1 MLVVNT
7 EEIVEENRGFLTVK
21 NYVARAYAKLSL
33 RRKISVPFISVFL
46 GVWISGTVAVGYYF
60 YRDIE
65 ARQLQ
70 EVEAV
75 ASLILREF
83 QRESQKLRL
92 NAKLLVEGTRI
103 QNAIIAEDRT
113 ALLQILLPLKTTLS
127 LDLIEV
133 VDREGKILMYLHNQ
147 QSKGVKLDDKVARS
161 QVIHGV
167 DFSSVIKTEDKKESI
182 LIGTAPIK
190 SAEGVIGG
198 MIIGTVVNDN
208 LLKEISKE
216 TKEDLVAVQEGKIVA
231 STLADASKFSWELPP
246 EKIDGQLS
254 VAKVKIGDRFYL
266 GETVTLSGLNNTEL
280 KLVVLASLEPLEI
293 AKQNFAV
300 VIILFS
306 LLGVAIALGVGYG
319 VSSLI
324 AARIGEVTNAIEKI
338 ANGNLKTKV
347 PVTYNDEIDKLAIGF
362 NLMTE
367 QLEERERQLSDRMQ
381 QLEETLKK
389 LSATQAQL
397 IQSEKMSSLGQ
408 MVAGIAHEFN
418 NPVSFIYG
426 NVDYAIEYVDDLLA
440 ALRVYQQEYPHPKPL
455 VEETLAKIELD
466 FVVEDLHKLLKS
478 LKNGAARIRDLV
490 KNLRTFSRLDQ
501 TGMKAVNIH
510 ENIEATLSLL
520 QHRLHPIEVEGA
532 SKNQEIEIVKEY
544 GNLPAVNCNPGQ
556 LNQVFVNIINNAIDV
571 LEVESSENPQ
581 IKITTEMT
589 DLGWVKI
596 KIADNGPGMT
606 EQVQQKVFNPFFTTK
621 PVGSGT
627 GLGLSVSYS
636 IVVEYH
642 RGQLSCI
649 SALGKG
655 TEFIIEIPNS

>member
-7 EEIVEENRGFLTVK
+7 EEIVERNRGFLAVK
-21 NYVARAYAKLSL
+21 NYVARTYAQLSL

-60 YRDIE
+60 SRDIE

-70 EVEAV
+70 EVETV
-75 ASLILREF
+75 ASLVLREF

-92 NAKLLVEGTRI
+92 NAKLLVDGSQI
-103 QNAIIAEDRT
+103 QTAIRAENRT

-133 VDREGKILMYLHNQ
+133 VDREGKVLIDLQNK
-147 QSKGVKLDDKVARS
+147 QSKGVQLEDKVARN
-161 QVIHGV
+161 QVINGV
-167 DFSSVIKTEDKKESI
+167 DFSSIIKTEDKRESI

-198 MIIGTVVNDN
+198 IIIGTVVNDK
-208 LLKEISKE
+208 LLNEITKE
-216 TKEDLVAVQEGKIVA
+216 TNEYLVAFQDGKIIA
-231 STLADASKFSWELPP
+231 STLADASKFSWKLPP
-246 EKIDGQLS
+246 EKIDGRLS
-254 VAKVKIGDRFYL
+254 VVKVKIGDRFYL

-280 KLVVLASLEPLEI
+280 QLVVLASLEPLERANQQFGI
-293 AKQNFAV
+293 A
-300 VIILFS
+300 IILFS
-306 LLGVAIALGVGYG
+306 LLGVAIAIAVGYG

-324 AARIGEVTNAIEKI
+324 ATRITAVSNVIEKI
-338 ANGNLKTKV
+338 ANGDLESKV
-347 PVTYNDEIDKLAIGF
+347 PVTYNDEIDNLAIGL
-362 NLMTE
+362 NLMAE
-367 QLEERERQLSDRMQ
+367 QLAERDRKLTNQMQ
-381 QLEETLKK
+381 QLEETLQK
-389 LSATQAQL
+389 LSTTQVQL

-440 ALRVYQQEYPHPKPL
+440 ALRVYQQEYPNPTPF

-478 LKNGAARIRDLV
+478 LKNGATRIRDLV

-501 TGMKAVNIH
+501 TGTKAVNLP

-520 QHRLHPIEVEGA
+520 QHRLHPTELEGE
-532 SKNQEIEIVKEY
+532 SKKKEIEIVKEY
-544 GNLPAVNCNPGQ
+544 GDLPAVNCNSGQ
-556 LNQVFVNIINNAIDV
+556 LNQVFVNIINNAIDF
-571 LEVESSENPQ
+571 LEKTENPQ
-581 IKITTEMT
+581 IKITTEAT
-589 DLGWVKI
+589 DSGWVKI

-606 EQVQQKVFNPFFTTK
+606 EPVRQKVFNPFFTTK

-642 RGQLSCI
+642 GGQLSCI
-649 SALGKG
+649 SAPGEG
-655 TEFIIEIPNS
+655 TEFIIEIPNN